1 LTGCYNTFVI
11 RIWQEE
17 PGGIL
22 RGYLRHTATQEEAYF
37 TSFEEVMQLMQKYLS
52 SGVEDLT
59 GQNNPIKLR

>member
-1 LTGCYNTFVI
+1 MNGHYNTFII

-17 PGGIL
+17 PEGIL

-37 TSFEEVMQLMQKYLS
+37 ASLEDLKQIIQKYLS
-52 SGVEDLT
+52 SSVEDLT